1 LGIRLLQGRLFS
13 DGDGPSG
20 SAAAVVNEA
29 LVKKYFRGQNPLGQ
43 QLKISEKGPHG
54 IVTIVGV
61 VEDTH
66 QTAMSNDVQ
75 PEINVSYL
83 QLTPNDELTPYILAS
98 FTNLALRTHVA
109 PSAVIPSLRSA
120 LREFD
125 PDLAVLDVQTLQDV
139 VDTSMGS
146 QTLAVRLLWIF
157 AGSALLI
164 SIAGIYGL
172 LAYNVSQR
180 MRDLGIRMALGATRS
195 NVIGLVLREAVVLL
209 GVGVGIGVVAAVS
222 AGSVLRSFLYG
233 VVPYDGWT
241 IAAVSV
247 LLLACG
253 LFASYIPARR
263 ASRIDPVKAL
273 RWE

>member
-1 LGIRLLQGRLFS
+1 MGRQAM
-13 DGDGPSG
+13 
-20 SAAAVVNEA
+20 AAAVVNQA
-29 LVKKYFRGQNPLGQ
+29 FVQKYFHGQNPLGQ
-43 QLKISEKGPHG
+43 QLKIGDTGPHAT
-54 IVTIVGV
+54 VTIVGV

-83 QLTPNDELTPYILAS
+83 QLTPSDELTPYILAS

-109 PSAVIPSLRSA
+109 PSAVIPSLRST

-180 MRDLGIRMALGATRS
+180 TRDIGLRMALGATRS
-195 NVIGLVLREAVVLL
+195 NVIGTGVAASRGAVGSRRRHRRGRG
-209 GVGVGIGVVAAVS
+209 GVGGKRVAQLSLWSCSVRCVDHCVRFVVVA
-222 AGSVLRSFLYG
+222 GLRIVRQLYPGAPG
-233 VVPYDGWT
+233 VENRSREG
-241 IAAVSV
+241 AAV
-247 LLLACG
+247 G
-253 LFASYIPARR
+253 M
-263 ASRIDPVKAL
+263 K
-273 RWE
+273 